1 MTIIAQLN
9 TLPEAYAGMEA
20 LRQKAIPPSLS
31 RSGDYLVISVDDD
44 FAENARSIL
53 SSCVS
58 NDCLRKDASNNWIS
72 FDEFNA

>member
-31 RSGDYLVISVDDD
+31 QSGDFLVISVDDD
-44 FAENARSIL
+44 FAENARAIL
-53 SSCVS
+53 AAQLSE
-58 NDCLRKDASNNWIS
+58 NCLRKDGGSYWIP
-72 FDEFNA
+72 FEDFNA

>member
-31 RSGDYLVISVDDD
+31 RNGDYLVISVDDD
-44 FAENARSIL
+44 FAENARTIL
-53 SSCVS
+53 SSQIPEQ
-58 NDCLRKDASNNWIS
+58 DLRKDIGGSYLS
-72 FDEFNA
+72 FEDYNA